1 MLRVPERV
9 VLAQRLRSLEPLRQL
24 SGLRQLCLAGN
35 RLEEVSDL
43 AACVLLET
51 LILDRNLL
59 VQVPEDLAALTKL
72 RILSLRDNRIVLLSS
87 FAPLAML
94 AGLVELN
101 VQGNPAALLV
111 TNVQGFLF
119 GLAPSLS
126 TLDGCPR
133 PLVKPFSQSVC
144 GGDSLADAVF
154 GHAPCTPLWT
164 SNAETG
170 EAAGMEATQLMSP
183 SEALHSAR
191 NLLDV
196 DPRAAGRSERDA
208 GGRPLQTMGHSVV
221 ASAQVWYLEVGGGL
235 CMTPTPS
242 RNTVIRLVPDDE
254 GSLLG
259 SNVGHPAAC
268 LPCDGGVAVR
278 SLPHIG
284 AANQEIETADHSGHM
299 QILECSPIGAGSEA
313 GDVDVGAAAAREV
326 HDMSSETGAASAAE
340 ACVLALAPV
349 FAMMRPPFQEALDA
363 AHARTISSEQ
373 VAPLRLAT
381 LLP

>member
-133 PLVKPFSQSVC
+133 PLVKPFSQGVC
-144 GGDSLADAVF
+144 GGHDSSAEAIF
-154 GHAPCTPLWT
+154 GHAPCTPLWA

-170 EAAGMEATQLMSP
+170 QAAGMEATQLLSP

-191 NLLDV
+191 NVLGV

-208 GGRPLQTMGHSVV
+208 GGRPLQTMGH
-221 ASAQVWYLEVGGGL
+221 
-235 CMTPTPS
+235 
-242 RNTVIRLVPDDE
+242 
-254 GSLLG
+254 
-259 SNVGHPAAC
+259 
-268 LPCDGGVAVR
+268 
-278 SLPHIG
+278 
-284 AANQEIETADHSGHM
+284 
-299 QILECSPIGAGSEA
+299 
-313 GDVDVGAAAAREV
+313 
-326 HDMSSETGAASAAE
+326 
-340 ACVLALAPV
+340 
-349 FAMMRPPFQEALDA
+349 
-363 AHARTISSEQ
+363 
-373 VAPLRLAT
+373 
-381 LLP
+381 